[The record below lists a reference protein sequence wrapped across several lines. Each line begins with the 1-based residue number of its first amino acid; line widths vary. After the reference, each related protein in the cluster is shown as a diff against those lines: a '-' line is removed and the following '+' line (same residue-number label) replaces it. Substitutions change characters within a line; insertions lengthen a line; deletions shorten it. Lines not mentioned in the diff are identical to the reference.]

1 MQRSPMVTNKKKL
14 SGRLGQGIHSR
25 GFPMK
30 KLNPKQ
36 VLFQDWAA
44 VSLGPLLSADM
55 YGGWYSGENVCG
67 HSLIDLW
74 KALPSDNVIWR

>member
-1 MQRSPMVTNKKKL
+1 
-14 SGRLGQGIHSR
+14 
-25 GFPMK
+25 MK
-30 KLNPKQ
+30 KLNPKR

-74 KALPSDNVIWR
+74 KALPSGNVIWR

>member
-30 KLNPKQ
+30 KLNPNQ
-36 VLFQDWAA
+36 VLLKDWAD
-44 VSLGPLLSADM
+44 VSLGPLLIA
-55 YGGWYSGENVCG
+55 
-67 HSLIDLW
+67 
-74 KALPSDNVIWR
+74 